1 MSVLLQSISQPQLPE
16 ETPVAHLS
24 LDSTLDEL
32 ALHQCNV
39 PVSCRG
45 EEVMEIFNQNP
56 LLPGV
61 ILTQNQK
68 FVGVLSR
75 RRLLEHMSQIY
86 SIELFSRRPIASLYH
101 FAEQEVFCYPSHTL
115 IVMAARRS
123 LQRPPDLLYEPILV
137 EVESGEYHLLDVHQ
151 LLVAQSHIHQLTTQL
166 LHEQTRQQMM
176 QTEKMS
182 SLGRMVAGVAHEFR
196 NPVNCINGNMSFLQN
211 YFQDLLE
218 LVEAY
223 EAEDSVT
230 EEVQEL
236 KEELEFE
243 FLKDDLPKILQTV
256 RESAERLTKIVGSLH
271 GFSHM
276 GEDCYENTNLE
287 THLDNTL
294 LILNNRLKTGITVQ
308 KNYHSIPDIYC
319 ASGQLNQVFMNLL
332 SNAIDAVDE
341 VKQLGKEPIITL
353 TTQQLDENWVSI
365 VIEDNGPGI
374 PEKIQ
379 NRIFENFFTTKPAG
393 KGTGLG
399 LAISH
404 QIVVDNHHGQLSFSS
419 TPGEGTAFEMR
430 LPIKPV
436 QA

>member
-1 MSVLLQSISQPQLPE
+1 M
-16 ETPVAHLS
+16 
-24 LDSTLDEL
+24 EL
-32 ALHQCNV
+32 
-39 PVSCRG
+39 
-45 EEVMEIFNQNP
+45 FNQNP

-61 ILTQNQK
+61 ILTQNQE

-137 EVESGEYHLLDVHQ
+137 EVDSGEYHLLDVHQ

-196 NPVNCINGNMSFLQN
+196 NPVNCINGNMNFLQN

-236 KEELEFE
+236 KENLEFE

-276 GEDCYENTNLE
+276 GEDRCGNTNLKN
-287 THLDNTL
+287 HLDNTL

-332 SNAIDAVDE
+332 SNAIDAVEE

-365 VIEDNGPGI
+365 IIEDNGLGI

-419 TPGEGTAFEMR
+419 IPGEGTAFEMR

-436 QA
+436 QG

>member
-32 ALHQCNV
+32 KLHQCNV
-39 PVSCRG
+39 SISCRG
-45 EEVMEIFNQNP
+45 EDVMELFNQNP

-61 ILTQNQK
+61 ILTQNQE

-101 FAEQEVFCYPSHTL
+101 FAGQEVFCYPSHTL

-236 KEELEFE
+236 KENLEFE

-276 GEDCYENTNLE
+276 GEDRYENTNLE

-353 TTQQLDENWVSI
+353 TTQQIDEKWVSI
-365 VIEDNGPGI
+365 IIEDNGPGI

>member
-1 MSVLLQSISQPQLPE
+1 M
-16 ETPVAHLS
+16 
-24 LDSTLDEL
+24 EL
-32 ALHQCNV
+32 
-39 PVSCRG
+39 
-45 EEVMEIFNQNP
+45 FNQNP

-61 ILTQNQK
+61 ILTQNQE

-196 NPVNCINGNMSFLQN
+196 NPVNCINGNMNFLQN

-236 KEELEFE
+236 KENLEFE

-276 GEDCYENTNLE
+276 GEDRCGKTNLK

-332 SNAIDAVDE
+332 SNAIDAVEE

-365 VIEDNGPGI
+365 IIEDNGLGI

-419 TPGEGTAFEMR
+419 IPGEGTAFEMR

-436 QA
+436 QG